1 MSNHSA
7 LYRCS
12 VLLVLFVAATAAA
25 TLTSTSC
32 STLRD
37 APRVAEMDSA
47 EYLAWQSRAVAQI
60 GALAD
65 VAIEQGDLSPQDAAS
80 IADTL
85 GGFAIAEPG
94 SSVSLVSGLGLDAG
108 GYGGLALT
116 LALTEL
122 DAELN
127 RQGLVMEGFISERGR
142 SFMQALSERMR
153 AAIPVEE

>member
-1 MSNHSA
+1 MLNHSA
-7 LYRCS
+7 LYSCS

-25 TLTSTSC
+25 ALASTSC

-47 EYLAWQSRAVAQI
+47 EYLAWQTRAAAQI
-60 GALAD
+60 GALARA
-65 VAIEQGDLSPQDAAS
+65 AIEQGDLSPQDAES
-80 IADTL
+80 IADAL
-85 GGFAIAEPG
+85 EGFAIVEPG
-94 SSVSLVSGLGLDAG
+94 SSVSLVSGLGLDLG
-108 GYGGLALT
+108 GYAGLALT
-116 LALTEL
+116 LALTEM